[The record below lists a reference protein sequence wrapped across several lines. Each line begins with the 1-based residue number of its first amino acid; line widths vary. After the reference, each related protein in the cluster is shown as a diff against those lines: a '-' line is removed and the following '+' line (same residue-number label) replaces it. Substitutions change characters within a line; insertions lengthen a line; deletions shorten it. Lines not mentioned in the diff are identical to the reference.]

1 MVQEEH
7 GFTISKT
14 EIYSKE
20 EESVPLVE
28 WSSTQP
34 LVKAKGS
41 LISMGRDRFLRLK
54 ISDHLRFRESR
65 EGLVLQNKKRIVNT
79 LRTMKEWKPDGC

>member
-20 EESVPLVE
+20 EESAQLVE
-28 WSSTQP
+28 WSSTQL
-34 LVKAKGS
+34 LVRKKVS
-41 LISMGRDRFLRLK
+41 LVFVGIETFPWLK
-54 ISDHLRFRESR
+54 TWNAPAILTERVKLSPAYCDATGVPAERILNF
-65 EGLVLQNKKRIVNT
+65 LVLKF
-79 LRTMKEWKPDGC
+79 

>member
-20 EESVPLVE
+20 EELAQLVE
-28 WSSTQP
+28 WSSTQL
-34 LVKAKGS
+34 LVKKKVS
-41 LISMGRDRFLRLK
+41 LVFVDIETF
-54 ISDHLRFRESR
+54 
-65 EGLVLQNKKRIVNT
+65 
-79 LRTMKEWKPDGC
+79 P